1 MKKMVSACKNYM
13 KSILEL
19 FSKRDMKGMSMLSI
33 SLLLSYLWPLIG
45 LVCIAYTK
53 MKKQY
58 KDYGKVALL
67 GVSLNIVTYILQITI
82 RVCQQI

>member
-19 FSKRDMKGMSMLSI
+19 FSKRDMKGMIMISI

-45 LVCIAYTK
+45 LVCKKKKK